1 MEAAVTDMADKQQ
14 NDPAAKKGAV
24 EGDRPDDQQMGNP
37 NGNGI
42 DDQGMPN
49 DPIATAEDAIGARN
63 DESEGG

>member
-24 EGDRPDDQQMGNP
+24 EGDRPDDEQMGNP

>member
-1 MEAAVTDMADKQQ
+1 MEAPVTDMADKQQ
-14 NDPAAKKGAV
+14 NDPAVKKGAV